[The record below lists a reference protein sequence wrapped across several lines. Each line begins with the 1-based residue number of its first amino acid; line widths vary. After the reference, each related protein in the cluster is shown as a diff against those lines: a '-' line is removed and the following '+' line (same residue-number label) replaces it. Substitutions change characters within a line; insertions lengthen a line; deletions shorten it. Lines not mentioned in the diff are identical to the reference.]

1 MGGRITARS
10 VQGQGATFEFA
21 LTWQVVD
28 EQASNALAPP
38 ALDEGFA
45 RGRPLSI
52 LLVEDNPVNQLVALQ
67 MLQRLGYAAELAG
80 DGETAVQLH
89 QSGHHD
95 VVLMDIQMPGID
107 GIEACRRIRA
117 LPESRRPHVVALTA
131 NASEADRH
139 SYLKAGMD
147 SHLAKPFE
155 LKDLAA
161 ELANAFEAL
170 QRQARD
176 QAP

>member
-1 MGGRITARS
+1 
-10 VQGQGATFEFA
+10 
-21 LTWQVVD
+21 
-28 EQASNALAPP
+28 
-38 ALDEGFA
+38 
-45 RGRPLSI
+45 
-52 LLVEDNPVNQLVALQ
+52 
-67 MLQRLGYAAELAG
+67 
-80 DGETAVQLH
+80 VQLH

-131 NASEADRH
+131 NASEVDRR

-161 ELANAFEAL
+161 ELANAFDAL
-170 QRQARD
+170 QRQAKD
-176 QAP
+176 EAP